1 MMDRLLLV
9 MSLVKKYWYLGL
21 VALLTGLLF
30 LVIVGSAGRA
40 SSLMQLLDRVI
51 ENFRKQVDVI
61 NSSNQKQ
68 KVAEET
74 VREQFEEKQQQ
85 LEAKHEENVVKIE
98 DEKKK
103 RVRKTK
109 KKSSEELAEE
119 MKDKFKL

>member
-1 MMDRLLLV
+1 MDRLILV
-9 MSLVKKYWYLGL
+9 VSLVKKYWYLGL

>member
-9 MSLVKKYWYLGL
+9 VSLVKKYWYLGL